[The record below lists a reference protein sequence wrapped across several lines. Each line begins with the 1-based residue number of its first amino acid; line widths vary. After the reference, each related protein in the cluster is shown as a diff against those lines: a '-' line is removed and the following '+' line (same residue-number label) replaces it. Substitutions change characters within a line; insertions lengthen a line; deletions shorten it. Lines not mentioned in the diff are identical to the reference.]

1 MEHLKLYEHNILRKF
16 LDIRMTRY
24 NKITIIKMISNFEQG
39 EANFLI
45 KLQKQTIHTTTT
57 LQLNKSSYGGPLGG
71 NEQFE
76 HLLLPEKIF

>member
-1 MEHLKLYEHNILRKF
+1 
-16 LDIRMTRY
+16 
-24 NKITIIKMISNFEQG
+24 MISNFEQG